1 MAAQITNNNKQQVT
15 EEIKQNALNV
25 LKAALLEQYVKMFES
40 ETMEEFE
47 LKIEGE
53 INELVEALEVVE
65 DKKDIKVLEDEIDYL
80 REKPLYKGIVSY
92 NDLRELKAAY
102 KKQGREMQDVFS
114 LTAFNKANLE
124 EIKELFIEEWAED
137 NEEIAEIEAI
147 TTMKAMRG
155 FLKEHYLLDGDYIIW
170 NKQLVSALTC

>member
-1 MAAQITNNNKQQVT
+1 MAAKITNNNSKQEAEQ
-15 EEIKQNALNV
+15 IAAKV
-25 LKAALLEQYVKMFES
+25 LEMYIDMFS
-40 ETMEEFE
+40 SANIEEFE
-47 LKIEGE
+47 LKIEEE
-53 INELVEALEVVE
+53 INELVEALEIVE

-80 REKPLYKGIVSY
+80 QEKPLYKGIVSY

-124 EIKELFIEEWAED
+124 AVKELFIEEWAED